1 MTRISISHIGKC
13 HGNHWEV
20 AGGCEL
26 TIAKSSGFFV
36 FCFCFTVFVFEEPKF
51 FSPWVLFFTI
61 NFPLT

>member
-36 FCFCFTVFVFEEPKF
+36 FFFVLLCSFLRNRNF
-51 FSPWVLFFTI
+51 FHPGYFFLRLTSP
-61 NFPLT
+61 